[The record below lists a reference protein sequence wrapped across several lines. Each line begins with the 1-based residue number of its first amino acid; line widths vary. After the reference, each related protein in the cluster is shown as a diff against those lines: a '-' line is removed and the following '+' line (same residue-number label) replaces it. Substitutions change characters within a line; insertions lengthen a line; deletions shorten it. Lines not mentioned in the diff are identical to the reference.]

1 MRIIETVADMKAVI
15 KSQKQSGKSIGLVP
29 TMGYL
34 HQGHIS
40 LVKHSTAENDF
51 TVVSIFVNPTQFG
64 PNEDFDKY
72 PRDLEKDLKLAQ
84 QAGVDIIFAPSV
96 KEMYPESYKTYVAV
110 EGITEVM
117 CGKSRPGH
125 FRGVTTVVTKLF
137 NIITPTKAYFGQKDA
152 QQVAVIK
159 QMVKDLNMNLE
170 IITCPIIREADGLA
184 MSSRNVYLNSEE
196 RKAALIL
203 SQSLLNAQKLV
214 DSGERSKEKL
224 YKSIF
229 EQISSESLANI
240 EYIEIVDADT
250 LENVNNIEKRALV
263 ALAVRF
269 GNTRLIDNIILE
281 V

>member
-15 KSQKQSGKSIGLVP
+15 KSQKQAGKSVGLVP

-40 LVKHSTAENDF
+40 LVKHSTTENDF

-72 PRDLEKDLKLAQ
+72 PRDLEKDMKLAER
-84 QAGVDIIFAPSV
+84 AGVDIVFAPSV
-96 KEMYPESYKTYVAV
+96 KEIYPEGYKTYISV
-110 EGITEVM
+110 EGITEIM

-125 FRGVTTVVTKLF
+125 FRGVTTVVAKLF
-137 NIITPTKAYFGQKDA
+137 NIVTPNKAYFGQKDA

-159 QMVKDLNMNLE
+159 QMVKDLHMNLE

-196 RKAALIL
+196 RKAALVL
-203 SQSLLNAQKLV
+203 SQSLFDAQKLV
-214 DSGERSKEKL
+214 ESGERSKEKL
-224 YKSIF
+224 YKSIHDH
-229 EQISSESLANI
+229 ISSESLANI

-250 LENVNNIEKRALV
+250 LENINKIEKRMLV

>member
-1 MRIIETVADMKAVI
+1 MIIIETIADMKAVI

-40 LVKHSTAENDF
+40 LVKHSTQENDF

-64 PNEDFDKY
+64 PNEDYDKY
-72 PRDLEKDLKLAQ
+72 PRDLEKDMKLAE

-96 KEMYPESYKTYVAV
+96 KEMYPDGYKTYVAV

-196 RKAALIL
+196 RKAALVL
-203 SQSLLNAQKLV
+203 SQSLLNADKLV
-214 DSGERSKEKL
+214 EGGERSKEKL
-224 YKSIF
+224 YKSIY

-250 LENVNNIEKRALV
+250 LEKVNNIEKRVLV
-263 ALAVRF
+263 ALAVKL